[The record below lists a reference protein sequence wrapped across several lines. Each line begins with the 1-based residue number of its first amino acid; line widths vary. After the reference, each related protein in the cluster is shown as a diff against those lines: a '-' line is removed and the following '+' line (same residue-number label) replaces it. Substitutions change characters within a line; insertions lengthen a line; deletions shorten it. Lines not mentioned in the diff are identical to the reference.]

1 MKIVIGE
8 NTKINNLFAEKMNA
22 LLTDEMC
29 GIKFIKEEVE
39 IFIPYEE
46 VLNNGFRSYEDQQK
60 AYNTQVN
67 EKGSTEEADKVSS
80 RPGHSEHQ
88 LGNTADINSLKTT
101 FADTTEDNG

>member
-46 VLNNGFRSYEDQQK
+46 VLNNGFITNTKVYLEELLITLNVKKLYLSQQNK
-60 AYNTQVN
+60 QTKQ
-67 EKGSTEEADKVSS
+67 STNQTKF
-80 RPGHSEHQ
+80 
-88 LGNTADINSLKTT
+88 L
-101 FADTTEDNG
+101 

>member
-29 GIKFIKEEVE
+29 GIKFIKEEIE

-46 VLNNGFRSYEDQQK
+46 VLNNGFITNTKVYLEELLITLNVKKLYLSQQNNSYLQELRDFYK
-60 AYNTQVN
+60 IEIYTDYSV
-67 EKGSTEEADKVSS
+67 
-80 RPGHSEHQ
+80 
-88 LGNTADINSLKTT
+88 
-101 FADTTEDNG
+101 

>member
-46 VLNNGFRSYEDQQK
+46 VLNNGLITNTKVYLEELLITLNVKKLYLSQQNNSYLQELRDFYK
-60 AYNTQVN
+60 IEIYTDYSV
-67 EKGSTEEADKVSS
+67 
-80 RPGHSEHQ
+80 
-88 LGNTADINSLKTT
+88 
-101 FADTTEDNG
+101 

>member
-46 VLNNGFRSYEDQQK
+46 VLNNGLIT
-60 AYNTQVN
+60 NTKVYL
-67 EKGSTEEADKVSS
+67 EELLIKLLKWKV
-80 RPGHSEHQ
+80 
-88 LGNTADINSLKTT
+88 
-101 FADTTEDNG
+101 

>member
-46 VLNNGFRSYEDQQK
+46 VLNNGFITNTKVYLEELLITLSVKKLYLSQQNSSYLQELRDFYK
-60 AYNTQVN
+60 IEIYTDYSV
-67 EKGSTEEADKVSS
+67 
-80 RPGHSEHQ
+80 
-88 LGNTADINSLKTT
+88 
-101 FADTTEDNG
+101 

>member
-46 VLNNGFRSYEDQQK
+46 VLNNGFITNTKVYLEELLITLNIKKLYLSQQNNSYLQE
-60 AYNTQVN
+60 
-67 EKGSTEEADKVSS
+67 
-80 RPGHSEHQ
+80 
-88 LGNTADINSLKTT
+88 LKDFYKIEIYT
-101 FADTTEDNG
+101 DYSV

>member
-22 LLTDEMC
+22 LLIDEMC

-46 VLNNGFRSYEDQQK
+46 VLNNGFITNTKVYLEELLITLNVKKLYLSQQNNSYLQELRDFYK
-60 AYNTQVN
+60 IEIYTDYSV
-67 EKGSTEEADKVSS
+67 
-80 RPGHSEHQ
+80 
-88 LGNTADINSLKTT
+88 
-101 FADTTEDNG
+101 

>member
-46 VLNNGFRSYEDQQK
+46 VLNNGLITNSKVYLEELLITLNVKKLYLSQQNNSYLQELRDFYK
-60 AYNTQVN
+60 IEIYTDYSV
-67 EKGSTEEADKVSS
+67 
-80 RPGHSEHQ
+80 
-88 LGNTADINSLKTT
+88 
-101 FADTTEDNG
+101 

>member
-46 VLNNGFRSYEDQQK
+46 VLNNGFITNTKVYLEELLITLSVKKLYLSQQNNSYLQELRDFYK
-60 AYNTQVN
+60 IEIYTDYSV
-67 EKGSTEEADKVSS
+67 
-80 RPGHSEHQ
+80 
-88 LGNTADINSLKTT
+88 
-101 FADTTEDNG
+101 

>member
-46 VLNNGFRSYEDQQK
+46 VLNNGFITNTKVYLEELLITLNIKKLYLSQQNNSYLQELRDFYK
-60 AYNTQVN
+60 IEIYTDYSV
-67 EKGSTEEADKVSS
+67 
-80 RPGHSEHQ
+80 
-88 LGNTADINSLKTT
+88 
-101 FADTTEDNG
+101 

>member
-46 VLNNGFRSYEDQQK
+46 VLNNGFITNTKVYLEELLISLNVKKLYLSQQNNSYLQELRDFYK
-60 AYNTQVN
+60 IEIYTDYSV
-67 EKGSTEEADKVSS
+67 
-80 RPGHSEHQ
+80 
-88 LGNTADINSLKTT
+88 
-101 FADTTEDNG
+101 

>member
-8 NTKINNLFAEKMNA
+8 NRKINNLFAEKMNA

-46 VLNNGFRSYEDQQK
+46 VLNNGFITNTKVYLEELLITLNVKKLYLSQQNNSYLQELRDFYK
-60 AYNTQVN
+60 IEIYTDYSV
-67 EKGSTEEADKVSS
+67 
-80 RPGHSEHQ
+80 
-88 LGNTADINSLKTT
+88 
-101 FADTTEDNG
+101 

>member
-46 VLNNGFRSYEDQQK
+46 VLNNGFITNTKVYLEELLITLNVKKLYLSQQNISYLQELRDFYK
-60 AYNTQVN
+60 IEIYTDYSV
-67 EKGSTEEADKVSS
+67 
-80 RPGHSEHQ
+80 
-88 LGNTADINSLKTT
+88 
-101 FADTTEDNG
+101 

>member
-46 VLNNGFRSYEDQQK
+46 VLNNGFITNTKVYLEELLITLNVKKLYLSQQNNSYLQELRDFYK
-60 AYNTQVN
+60 IEIYTDYSV
-67 EKGSTEEADKVSS
+67 
-80 RPGHSEHQ
+80 
-88 LGNTADINSLKTT
+88 
-101 FADTTEDNG
+101 

>member
-39 IFIPYEE
+39 LFIPYEKI
-46 VLNNGFRSYEDQQK
+46 LDNGMIS
-60 AYNTQVN
+60 NTNIFIEELLITVN
-67 EKGSTEEADKVSS
+67 VKKLYLSQ
-80 RPGHSEHQ
+80 R
-88 LGNTADINSLKTT
+88 INSYLQDLRDYYKIEIYTD
-101 FADTTEDNG
+101 FSV